1 MENRTAVVS
10 VNIHGTWF
18 HKSCENEAETFEAV
32 SAIMEAES
40 IMFPQMGKAKSA
52 YMGMIVEA
60 FKTGEFNHALPEM
73 FKITFVE
80 G

>member
-18 HKSCENEAETFEAV
+18 HKSCDNEAETFETV
-32 SAIMEAES
+32 SAIMETNR
-40 IMFPQMGKAKSA
+40 IMFPQIGKAKSA
-52 YMGMIVEA
+52 YMSMIVEA

-73 FKITFVE
+73 FKITFIE